1 MKNVPFRGKVRIL
14 IDAFAST
21 GTTPHPER
29 EWYAGTLNGD
39 NVFVSSPAYEWSD
52 ILVQSSGNWAHY
64 KYNVL
69 DSRWAY
75 QKEPARANLLLEIL
89 TDAFPEATQSKK

>member
-29 EWYAGTLNGD
+29 EWCAGNLDGD
-39 NVFVSSPAYEWSD
+39 NVFVSSPAYGWSD
-52 ILVQSSGNWAHY
+52 ILVQSSEKWAHY
-64 KYNVL
+64 KYSVL

-75 QKEPARANLLLEIL
+75 QKEPAQANVLLEIL
-89 TDAFPEATQSKK
+89 TDAFPETAQSKK